1 MCQYPLVGGSAVILF
16 RSVAFMLLSCVLLL
30 SVTPADAQ
38 SVVVDGGVDITHPPS
53 GSVLKNED
61 VIYFNPGAINIH
73 EWRIT
78 IGSSPDVSGLYDSG
92 VYKFSEVGWE
102 IAINGL
108 PNDGKPVTL
117 RFWQRGNGGAWIS
130 SDFVYNTES
139 AGNSGGAG
147 SAAPAVEISDNTSSA
162 VPEVATKPEVATTA
176 VVTATPALISNS
188 GPVVRD
194 LTAEHRNGQTFLTW
208 VEIAGNAGY
217 HVYRHTS
224 PITSSNIGAA
234 EKVTA
239 RWGPLDS
246 DTSVN
251 KHAHGQV
258 PATFIISDAG
268 QPLSESNGLFVYTPA
283 IPGNAF
289 YAITS
294 VVGNTETIALTAG
307 SNTLTAAVAEQV
319 SDPKPVLALSLNRG
333 RGRVYTQYMDYANWN
348 PTFNGYAYNYSV
360 VLPARYRKSQSY
372 PLLLQPHAYGEN
384 FKVLEQSE
392 YGWEVIQLFPSDPGV
407 ATGAINSWWF
417 GYAADHNYRTD
428 GTIPTSGSIA
438 NFTEQRVMQAVKDTI
453 DDPSINV
460 DPQLVHAF
468 GHSMG
473 ASGSLSLGMRYGN
486 IIAGIYGSEA
496 MTNYR
501 TSPVF
506 QFEFE
511 QLWGRQSSNLPI
523 VINGPWSE
531 PVSRYQG
538 TGVWD
543 WMNHHKQLVDRRGED
558 MAYLMLAQGK
568 ADDVIDWTTQSAPM
582 ARVLNEA
589 SVGFSSNF
597 VAGAGH
603 SWLGFAGIVN
613 YMFGFGNGLDFPWR
627 YPLGLSFPAIQ
638 NASGSGSLSPGLA
651 VSDTYNM
658 DIEWATPHTRFAK
671 PIVDEP
677 TRYEISL
684 RSQAD
689 DQTAD
694 ITPRNTQRFNLQPGQ
709 TCQWITSS
717 HNKRKTYA
725 KGTVAAD
732 EDALVTIPQ
741 VPITYK
747 GTRLS
752 INCV

>member
-1 MCQYPLVGGSAVILF
+1 MCQYPLVGGSAVVLF
-16 RSVAFMLLSCVLLL
+16 RSVVLILLSCVLYL
-30 SVTPADAQ
+30 SVTPVGAQ
-38 SVVVDGGVDITHPPS
+38 SVVVDGEVDITHPPS

-61 VIYFNPGAINIH
+61 IIYFNPGEINIH

-117 RFWQRGNGGAWIS
+117 RFWQRDNGGAWIS
-130 SDFVYNTES
+130 SDYVYNTPGT
-139 AGNSGGAG
+139 GNSGSTAPVAKITDNTP
-147 SAAPAVEISDNTSSA
+147 SAAPD
-162 VPEVATKPEVATTA
+162 VATTPS
-176 VVTATPALISNS
+176 VTPTPALISNS

-208 VEIAGNAGY
+208 VEVAGDAGY

-224 PITSSNIGAA
+224 PITSSNISAA
-234 EKVTA
+234 EKITA
-239 RWGPLDS
+239 KWGPLDS

-258 PATFIISDAG
+258 PATFVISDSG

-283 IPGNAF
+283 SQGNTF
-289 YAITS
+289 YAVTT

-307 SNTLTAAVAEQV
+307 KNTLTAAVAEAV
-319 SDPKPVLALSLNRG
+319 SDPKPVLALSLNSG

-360 VLPARYRKSQSY
+360 VLPARYRKSRSY
-372 PLLLQPHAYGEN
+372 PLLIEPHAYGEN
-384 FKVLEQSE
+384 FKVLDQSE
-392 YGWEVIQLFPSDPGV
+392 YGWQVIQLFPSDPGV
-407 ATGAINSWWF
+407 STGAINSWWF
-417 GYAADHNYRTD
+417 GYAADHNYRTN

-486 IIAGIYGSEA
+486 IIAGIFGSEA

-511 QLWGRQSSNLPI
+511 QLWGAQSSNLPI

-543 WMNHHKQLVDRRGED
+543 WMNHHKQLIDRRGDD

-568 ADDVIDWTTQSAPM
+568 ADDVIDWNTQSAPM
-582 ARVLNEA
+582 ARVLNDA

-603 SWLGFAGIVN
+603 SWLGFAGVVD

-627 YPLGLSFPAIQ
+627 YPLSLSFPAIQ

-658 DIEWATPHTRFAK
+658 DIEWATPHL
-671 PIVDEP
+671 
-677 TRYEISL
+677 SL
-684 RSQAD
+684 
-689 DQTAD
+689 
-694 ITPRNTQRFNLQPGQ
+694 IH
-709 TCQWITSS
+709 I
-717 HNKRKTYA
+717 
-725 KGTVAAD
+725 
-732 EDALVTIPQ
+732 
-741 VPITYK
+741 
-747 GTRLS
+747 
-752 INCV
+752 

>member
-1 MCQYPLVGGSAVILF
+1 MCQSPLVLLKSTALLRPVAALLVGFLLF
-16 RSVAFMLLSCVLLL
+16 L
-30 SVTPADAQ
+30 SVTTVGAQ
-38 SVVVDGGVDITHPPS
+38 SVSIEGGVNISYPPT
-53 GSVLKNED
+53 GSVLGNND
-61 VIYFNPGAINIH
+61 IIYFNPGEINIH

-78 IGSSPDVSGLYDSG
+78 IGSSPDTSGLFDSG
-92 VYKFSEVGWE
+92 VYKFSEAEWE
-102 IAINGL
+102 LAIDGL
-108 PNDGKPVTL
+108 PNDGKPVTM
-117 RFWQRGNGGAWIS
+117 RFWQRDNGGAWIS
-130 SDFVYNTES
+130 SDYVYNTQ
-139 AGNSGGAG
+139 SGGQG
-147 SAAPAVEISDNTSSA
+147 SGQGSGQGNGNNTGAAPKA
-162 VPEVATKPEVATTA
+162 PEVTISENTPS
-176 VVTATPALISNS
+176 VTAAPIVISNT

-208 VEIAGNAGY
+208 VEVAGDAGY

-224 PITSSNIGAA
+224 PITTSNIGAA
-234 EKVTA
+234 EKITA
-239 RWGPLDS
+239 KWGPLDS

-258 PATFIISDAG
+258 PATFVISDSG
-268 QPLSESNGLFVYTPA
+268 RPLSELNGLFVYTPESA
-283 IPGNAF
+283 GKKF
-289 YAITS
+289 YAVTS
-294 VVGNTETIALTAG
+294 VVGGTETIAVTAG
-307 SNTLTAAVAEQV
+307 ENSLSASVTETVAV
-319 SDPKPVLALSLNRG
+319 PKPVLALSLNRG

-360 VLPARYRKSQSY
+360 VLPANYRKSRSY
-372 PLLLQPHAYGEN
+372 PLLIHPHAYGEN

-392 YGWEVIQLFPSDPGV
+392 YGWQVVQLFPSDPGV
-407 ATGAINSWWF
+407 STGAIHSWWF

-428 GTIPTSGSIA
+428 GTIPTSGRVA
-438 NFTEQRVMQAVKDTI
+438 NFTERRVMQAVQDTI
-453 DDPSINV
+453 NDPSINV

-486 IIAGIYGSEA
+486 IIAGIYGSES

-506 QFEFE
+506 QLEFE
-511 QLWGRQSSNLPI
+511 QLWGAQSANLPI
-523 VINGPWSE
+523 VISGPWSD
-531 PVSRYQG
+531 PIRRYEG

-543 WMNHHKQLVDRRGED
+543 WMNHHKQLIDRRGDD

-568 ADDVIDWTTQSAPM
+568 ADDVIDWNTQSAPM
-582 ARVLNEA
+582 ARVFNEA

-603 SWLGFAGIVN
+603 SWLGFAAIVD

-627 YPLGLSFPAIQ
+627 YPLNLSFPAIQ
-638 NASGSGSLSPGLA
+638 NASASGSLSPGLVA
-651 VSDTYNM
+651 SDTYNM
-658 DIEWATPHTRFAK
+658 DIEWATSHTRFAR

-677 TRYEISL
+677 GRYEISL
-684 RSQAD
+684 RSRND

-694 ITPRNTQRFNLQPGQ
+694 ITPRNTQRFKLQPGQ
-709 TCQWITSS
+709 SCEWVTSS
-717 HNKRKTYA
+717 NNKRKTYG
-725 KGTVAAD
+725 KGTVTVD
-732 EDALVTIPQ
+732 KDALVTVRQ

-752 INCV
+752 INCG